1 MAALEQSTATSIT
14 FGQGT
19 RSIIDTVGGTLRL
32 ITDTGT
38 ASTMVGTLSFAS
50 ASASATA
57 ATTIHTLQNS
67 SYSGRVDGTST
78 ITVNGTDTSFWVDS
92 TGFNYPYDY
101 VTALVKN
108 RVKSVMKNNLLI
120 KVNSRQKPLQTK
132 AHIEEQRARLTLRDM
147 LSEQDWRRYV
157 TNGFIMV
164 KGSSDYWYQIFVS
177 SGVNVYKHG
186 KKVHYICIHTD
197 NTCPPSD
204 HVINMKLLVEFD
216 EAALWKGGNIRQ
228 VHNGGNLAFQ
238 SNSINQSLVEHY
250 RAMKGVSV
258 GSGAVYSVTDNTFAF
273 AC

>member
-1 MAALEQSTATSIT
+1 MVALEQSTATSIT
-14 FGQGT
+14 FNQGT
-19 RSIIDTVGGTLRL
+19 RASIDTIGGTLRL
-32 ITDTGT
+32 ITDAVT

-50 ASASATA
+50 ATTTA
-57 ATTIHTLQNS
+57 GTIHTLQNS
-67 SYSGRVDGTST
+67 LYGRIDGTSAST
-78 ITVNGTDTSFWVDS
+78 INGTGTSFWVDS
-92 TGFNYPYDY
+92 TGLNYPHDY

-108 RVKSVMKNNLLI
+108 RVKSVIKNNLLI

-132 AHIEEQRARLTLRDM
+132 ARIEEQRARLTLRDM

-164 KGSSDYWYQIFVS
+164 KGSFDYWYQIFAS

-228 VHNGGNLAFQ
+228 VYNGGNLAFQ

>member
-1 MAALEQSTATSIT
+1 MAALNQSTATSIT

-50 ASASATA
+50 ASATA

-67 SYSGRVDGTST
+67 LYSGRVDGTST
-78 ITVNGTDTSFWVDS
+78 

-177 SGVNVYKHG
+177 SGVTVYKHG